1 MSMYTVK
8 PADPRKA
15 GDIHE
20 LEVGWDADADEN
32 ESPEWWITINSNQH
46 RNHVGIDQFYLPE
59 NPDMLAAV
67 VRSILDPER
76 FKTYKAH
83 TRSALMRAILPWAW
97 RTGQIPQPQD
107 LLEDMS

>member
-1 MSMYTVK
+1 MITVK
-8 PADPRKA
+8 PPDPAKA

-46 RNHVGIDQFYLPE
+46 RNHIGIDQFYLPE

-67 VRSILDPER
+67 VRSILDPDR
-76 FKTYKAH
+76 FSTYSPR
-83 TRSALMRAILPWAW
+83 TRVALIAAVAPWMRRCGLLAQYTIDP
-97 RTGQIPQPQD
+97 
-107 LLEDMS
+107 LEDMS